1 MSKMILDQFIDKHD
15 WLQEM
20 CRNMPM
26 DIKLH
31 WKIRNYQIGEQVC
44 EQDMEV
50 THFYIL
56 VTGELAVERQ
66 FTDGNAYTLST
77 MQPGFVVGDIE
88 ISLNM
93 HFINRVYAIQQ
104 STVLLIETTIYK
116 NWVMN
121 DPYFLRRINYQL
133 AKKLYV
139 AGQKTISSN
148 FHTVRKKILVYFY
161 DFFQSFSSIAQDSY
175 VLVVSREDIA
185 KHLGVSVRSINRVIK
200 DLKDKKIVSVKH
212 KRLIFNEYSR
222 KQISQELAE

>member
-1 MSKMILDQFIDKHD
+1 MSKGILEQFIDKHD
-15 WLQEM
+15 WFRDM
-20 CRNMPM
+20 FRNMPE
-26 DIKLH
+26 DIRLH
-31 WKIRNYQIGEQVC
+31 WKVRNYNIGDQVC
-44 EQDMEV
+44 GQDTEV

-66 FTDGNAYTLST
+66 LSDGKAYTLST

-88 ISLNM
+88 ISLNTP
-93 HFINRVYAIQQ
+93 FINRVYAFQQ
-104 STVLLIETTIYK
+104 STLLLIETKIYK

-139 AGQKTISSN
+139 VGQKMISSN

-161 DFFQSFSSIAQDSY
+161 EFIQSFCSTVQDSY
-175 VLVVSREDIA
+175 VLVASREDIA

-200 DLKDKKIVSVKH
+200 DLKDEKIVSVRH
-212 KRLIFNEYSR
+212 KRLIFNEYSV
-222 KQISQELAE
+222 KQIAQELAE